1 MDALRLDHPLTHG
14 YKRRPRTFGQKHPP
28 PMSRPVPSLVIRSHN
43 PAQQRRTLLLLGMA
57 WLGSLLIVAVV
68 VAVVVARSA
77 GDGAAARLARD
88 AKKADALLS
97 RIAVLE
103 RSEQVARAGISDV
116 QKTLRERD
124 EEVDGLR
131 ADLAFYGRLVGG
143 NKREGLAVHA
153 LQVTPVAHSQAWNF
167 RVTLTQNFRRG
178 DDVKGRLTI
187 SVEGVA
193 DGKLVTLDWPALSQG
208 ANASGIEYDFKYFQQ
223 VSGTIMLPVGFA
235 ANRAIVRADSD
246 SGRVDQ
252 EFAWKDATKG
262 EESDDVRQ

>member
-1 MDALRLDHPLTHG
+1 M
-14 YKRRPRTFGQKHPP
+14 
-28 PMSRPVPSLVIRSHN
+28 VIRSHD
-43 PAQQRRTLLLLGMA
+43 PAQLRRTRLLLGMA
-57 WLGSLLIVAVV
+57 WLGSLLIVAAL
-68 VAVVVARSA
+68 VAVVIARTSHDGSA
-77 GDGAAARLARD
+77 AQRD
-88 AKKADALLS
+88 SAEKQIDTLKA

-103 RSEQVARAGISDV
+103 RSEQVARAGIADV

-153 LQVTPVAHSQAWNF
+153 LQVMPVKNSQAWNF

-178 DDVKGRLTI
+178 EDVKGRLTI
-187 SVEGVA
+187 GVEGIA
-193 DGKLVTLDWPALSQG
+193 DGKLQTLDWSALSQG
-208 ANASGIEYDFKYFQQ
+208 ANSAGIEYDFKYFQQ
-223 VSGTIMLPVGFA
+223 VSGTIMLPAGFA

-246 SGRVDQ
+246 SGRIDQ
-252 EFAWKDATKG
+252 EFSWKDAIKG

>member
-1 MDALRLDHPLTHG
+1 M
-14 YKRRPRTFGQKHPP
+14 
-28 PMSRPVPSLVIRSHN
+28 VIRSHD
-43 PAQQRRTLLLLGMA
+43 PAQLRRTRLLLGMA
-57 WLGSLLIVAVV
+57 WLGSLLIVAAL
-68 VAVVVARSA
+68 VAVVIARTSHDGSA
-77 GDGAAARLARD
+77 VQRASSEKQIDTL
-88 AKKADALLS
+88 KA

-103 RSEQVARAGISDV
+103 RSEQVARGGIADV

-153 LQVTPVAHSQAWNF
+153 LQVMPVKNSQAWNF

-178 DDVKGRLTI
+178 EDVKGRLTI
-187 SVEGVA
+187 GVEGIA
-193 DGKLVTLDWPALSQG
+193 DGKLQTLDWSALSQG
-208 ANASGIEYDFKYFQQ
+208 ANSAGIEYDFKYFQQ
-223 VSGTIMLPVGFA
+223 VSGTIMLPAGFA

-252 EFAWKDATKG
+252 EFSWKDAIKG

>member
-1 MDALRLDHPLTHG
+1 M
-14 YKRRPRTFGQKHPP
+14 
-28 PMSRPVPSLVIRSHN
+28 VIRRHD
-43 PAQQRRTLLLLGMA
+43 PAQLRRTRMLYGMA
-57 WLGSLLIVAVV
+57 WLGSLLIVAAL
-68 VAVVVARSA
+68 VAVVIARTSRDGSAAQRASVA
-77 GDGAAARLARD
+77 
-88 AKKADALLS
+88 KQTDALKA

-103 RSEQVARAGISDV
+103 RSEQVARAGIADV

-153 LQVTPVAHSQAWNF
+153 LQVTPVKDSQAWNF

-178 DDVKGRLTI
+178 EDVKGRLTI
-187 SVEGVA
+187 SVEGIA
-193 DGKLVTLDWPALSQG
+193 DGKLQTLDWSGLSQG
-208 ANASGIEYDFKYFQQ
+208 ANNAGIEYDFKYFQQ

-246 SGRVDQ
+246 SSGRVDQ
-252 EFAWKDATKG
+252 EFSWKDAIKG